1 MSSTFTTDR
10 EMSPQLRGL
19 VAPGNFIDGRWID
32 DSDAQIDVLDPYTE
46 GVLAQIP
53 QASTSDV
60 QAAVAAAREAFD
72 HGPWPRLSPRERSA
86 IMARLAERVAAHG
99 EALTELGVFEI
110 GSPIVLSRALHA
122 GGPIQ
127 FLEYWAD
134 MALKGPHGRFEEG
147 LPMIDNGATV
157 SASMLFQEPV
167 GVVASVVAYN
177 YPLML
182 IAFKVAG
189 ALAAGCTTVLMPSP
203 RAPLSS
209 IAFTRIAEEVGIP
222 PGVVNLVVG
231 GADAAQ
237 ALTESPGVDMVSFTG
252 SVAVGRKVMAQ
263 AANGLKRVVLELG
276 GKSPNIVLPGADVD
290 STVAPSI
297 LRFTRNS
304 GQGCG
309 ATTRV
314 LLPREN
320 LDQFTEAAGRFMDG
334 LVVGD
339 PWSEDTDVGPLI
351 RGEQVRSVQG
361 YVDRALESGAEAV
374 AQGPSVPDRGFFFT
388 PMLFGGVD
396 NDSELCQEEL
406 FGPVGAVVPY
416 DSVQD
421 AVAMANASRYGLN
434 ATVWGPT
441 DQAMRVARQLRSGTV
456 ALNGGGPERPDAP
469 WSGYGESSVGAERGE
484 AGFAEFFQVKHVH
497 WPLAG
502 TSKPPGVR

>member
-1 MSSTFTTDR
+1 MSTSTIDR
-10 EMSPQLRGL
+10 EMSAELRGL
-19 VAPGNFIDGRWID
+19 VAPGHFIGGRW
-32 DSDAQIDVLDPYTE
+32 SDEAVAEFDVLDPTTE
-46 GVLAQIP
+46 GVLARIP
-53 QASTSDV
+53 QGGTAEIE
-60 QAAVAAAREAFD
+60 AAVAAARDAFD
-72 HGPWPRLSPRERSA
+72 NGPWPRMSPRERSA
-86 IMARLAERVAAHG
+86 IMARLAERVAAH
-99 EALTELGVFEI
+99 EQSLTELGVFEI

-122 GGPIQ
+122 AGPIQ

-134 MALKGPHGRFEEG
+134 MALKGPHGRYQEG
-147 LPMIDNGATV
+147 LPLIDGPTLA
-157 SASMLFQEPV
+157 ASMLFQEPV

-177 YPLML
+177 YPMML

-203 RAPLSS
+203 RAPLSC
-209 IAFTRIAEEVGIP
+209 IAFTRIAEEAGIP

-231 GADAAQ
+231 GAEAGQ
-237 ALTESPGVDMVSFTG
+237 ALTEHPGVDMVSFTG
-252 SVAVGRKVMAQ
+252 SVAVGRRVMEQ
-263 AANGLKRVVLELG
+263 AAKGLKRVVLELG
-276 GKSPNIVLPGADVD
+276 GKSPNILLPGADVEA
-290 STVAPSI
+290 SVAPSI

-314 LLPREN
+314 LLPREDVERFN
-320 LDQFTEAAGRFMDG
+320 EAAARFMDG

-339 PWSEDTDVGPLI
+339 PWSEETDVGPLI
-351 RGEQVRSVQG
+351 RREQVNSVQG
-361 YVDRALESGAEAV
+361 YVDRAIGAGAETV
-374 AQGPSVPDRGFFFT
+374 AQGPSSLPDRGFYFT

-396 NDSELCQEEL
+396 NDSEICQEEL

-416 DSVQD
+416 DTVEE
-421 AVAMANASRYGLN
+421 AVAMANATRYGLN

-441 DQAMRVARQLRSGTV
+441 DDAMRVARRIRSGTV

-502 TSKPPGVR
+502 TAAKPPGVR